1 MASMSHVL
9 AIFRSFYPTMDPRR
23 FMGSYACGTT
33 GDRIDELLAEV
44 KEVAESFTDDIV
56 SPEDGPAAPGG

>member
-1 MASMSHVL
+1 
-9 AIFRSFYPTMDPRR
+9 
-23 FMGSYACGTT
+23 MGSYACGTT